1 MNSKKVKSVTTEEFN
16 DIYYKTTFKKNQG
29 WKTLFNKTIQQI
41 ENFSSSLAFWYVADF
56 AKGVVKAGG
65 DCDIASPISK
75 KEWIGLHPWDIGF
88 FFHPLDQAK
97 MQSFIV
103 FIASFLA
110 SKTDLKR
117 KKIKISLVFRMLNG
131 DQKYTWR
138 IMEYPAM
145 YYENNEPRF
154 LLCHIKDIDHLIDK
168 PKCVMYILD
177 SNEHEPTLY
186 FCDDEKVVLKP
197 VNSQKALSQR
207 EIEIIKLLV
216 KGLISKEIAKVLGIS
231 KNTVENH
238 KQNIYT
244 KTGTK
249 KINELITF
257 ANRYIINAHEH

>member
-16 DIYYKTTFKKNQG
+16 DIYYKTRFKNNQD
-29 WKTLFNKTIQQI
+29 WKILFGKTIQQI
-41 ENFSSSLAFWYVADF
+41 DNFSSSLSFWYVADF
-56 AKGVVKAGG
+56 VKGVVKAGG
-65 DCDIASPISK
+65 NCEIATPISK
-75 KEWIGLHPWDIGF
+75 KDWVGLHPWDIGV

-110 SKTDLKR
+110 SKNDTERSKL
-117 KKIKISLVFRMLNG
+117 KISFVFRMLNG
-131 DQKYTWR
+131 NKKYTWR

-145 YYENNEPRF
+145 HYENNESRY
-154 LLCHIKDIDHLIDK
+154 LLCHIKEIDHLIDR

-197 VNSQKALSQR
+197 VNSQKALSER
-207 EIEIIKLLV
+207 EIEVVKLLV
-216 KGLISKEIAKVLGIS
+216 KGLISKEIAEVLGIS

-257 ANRYIINAHEH
+257 ANRYIINDNEH